1 MGEAEGRVE
10 GREERKERERKRFE
24 NVTKTRDMIK
34 KRRKGSYGKD
44 IRTNKRTVKGTREK
58 EKSGLDRERMDSTG
72 KRCVIQGKDV

>member
-34 KRRKGSYGKD
+34 KRRKGSYGK
-44 IRTNKRTVKGTREK
+44 ILEQIK
-58 EKSGLDRERMDSTG
+58 E
-72 KRCVIQGKDV
+72 Q